1 MCRDSNTAMISHM
14 HTCTLIPDIY
24 TSMYGLCKYMHAGTT
39 VIPVCLALCTA
50 IAVVYTSS
58 FFDIWHNSYLINYK
72 YIYMYTPVAFLM
84 PCWCPL
90 DALLM
95 PCICIYAYGR
105 MLLSPSD
112 ALLSFRWPSDALQTP
127 FWCHQMP
134 LWCPS
139 TAFRCPLGILSDDTP
154 YDAFPSDAPPKMSF
168 PLMLSLQMPSLQ
180 MLFSVTL
187 FPSDAFLLTI
197 IHIIIILLLQP
208 HPTFAT
214 LIN

>member
-1 MCRDSNTAMISHM
+1 M
-14 HTCTLIPDIY
+14 HICTLVPDIH
-24 TSMYGLCKYMHAGTT
+24 TRMYGRCKCVHACTT
-39 VIPVCLALCTA
+39 VIHVCLAPCTA

-72 YIYMYTPVAFLM
+72 YIYMYTPDTFLM

-134 LWCPS
+134 
-139 TAFRCPLGILSDDTP
+139 FRCT
-154 YDAFPSDAPPKMSF
+154 SDALQVHSFLSYPPLLLSSSYASRMRLF
-168 PLMLSLQMPSLQ
+168 PLMLSHFNASSMR
-180 MLFSVTL
+180 FS
-187 FPSDAFLLTI
+187 SDASPSAVYMYLCVYVCMYIYLYI
-197 IHIIIILLLQP
+197 YM
-208 HPTFAT
+208 
-214 LIN
+214 